1 MYKIDSVGSVNG
13 QFSDGNYE
21 AGQKGTKVP
30 ARWLNSLQDEICNLI
45 TKSGGVLNEYSET
58 QMLTAIRHD
67 LPKLLHYEVLSNVKS
82 TGIQNISGQTTIFNL
97 SSLFENCEGKYV
109 DINIEFT
116 VVDPTDVPNS
126 YFAAGLFIAKRNGTS
141 QNVAFYSMPST
152 EINSMTCR
160 WSVEIP
166 DDIAEDNP
174 VVLYVFSRTDGTTV
188 NPSIGIMYDGA
199 VLADPNNF
207 IL

>member
-21 AGQKGTKVP
+21 AGKKGTKVP

-45 TKSGGVLNEYSET
+45 TKSGGELDEYSET
-58 QMLTAIRHD
+58 QMLTAIKHD
-67 LPKLLHYEVLSNVKS
+67 LPKLLHYEVLSDVKS
-82 TGIQNISGQTTIFNL
+82 TVVQNISGQTAIFNL

-126 YFAAGLFIAKRNGTS
+126 YFAAGLFITKRDETY

-166 DDIAEDNP
+166 DGIAAEDG
-174 VVLYVFSRTDGTTV
+174 VVLYVYSRTTGTTV
-188 NPSIGIMYDGA
+188 NPTIGIMYDGA

>member
-21 AGQKGTKVP
+21 AGEKGTKVP
-30 ARWLNSLQDEICNLI
+30 ARWLNALQDEICNLI
-45 TKSGGVLNEYSET
+45 TKSGGTLNKYDKL
-58 QMLTAIRHD
+58 QIRSALD
-67 LPKLLHYEVLSNVKS
+67 YFLPKLTHLEVLSDIKS
-82 TGIQNISGQTTIFNL
+82 TGIQTISGQTAIFNL
-97 SSLFENCEGKYV
+97 SSLFEHCESKYV

-126 YFAAGLFIAKRNGTS
+126 YFAAALVVTKRDGT
-141 QNVAFYSMPST
+141 YSNTAWYSIPSNDV
-152 EINSMTCR
+152 NSMTCR

-166 DDIAEDNP
+166 DNVAETNP
-174 VVLYVFSRTDGTTV
+174 VVLYVYSRTTGTTV
-188 NPSIGIMYDGA
+188 NPTIGIMFDGA
-199 VLADPNNF
+199 ALVDPNNF

>member
-1 MYKIDSVGSVNG
+1 MYKIDSVGSVDG

-21 AGQKGTKVP
+21 TGQKGTKVP

-45 TKSGGVLNEYSET
+45 TKSGGELDEYSET
-58 QMLTAIRHD
+58 QMLTAIKHD
-67 LPKLLHYEVLSNVKS
+67 LPKLLHYEVLSDVKS
-82 TGIQNISGQTTIFNL
+82 TVVQNISGQTAIFDLN
-97 SSLFENCEGKYV
+97 SLFENCEGKYV

-126 YFAAGLFIAKRNGTS
+126 YFAAGLFITKRDETY

-166 DDIAEDNP
+166 DGIAAEDG
-174 VVLYVFSRTDGTTV
+174 VVLYVYSRTTGTTV
-188 NPSIGIMYDGA
+188 NPTIGIMYDGA

>member
-13 QFSDGNYE
+13 QFSDGDYE
-21 AGQKGTKVP
+21 AGKKGTKVP

-45 TKSGGVLNEYSET
+45 TKSGGELDKYSET
-58 QMLTAIRHD
+58 QMLNAIKHD

-82 TGIQNISGQTTIFNL
+82 TVVQNISGQTAIFNL

-116 VVDPTDVPNS
+116 VLDPTDVPNS
-126 YFAAGLFIAKRNGTS
+126 YFAAGLFITKEYGTS

-166 DDIAEDNP
+166 DDIAAENP
-174 VVLYVFSRTDGTTV
+174 VVLYVFSRTTGTTV
-188 NPSIGIMYDGA
+188 NPTVGIMYDGS
-199 VLADPNNF
+199 VLVDPNNF